1 MAQNRQKSANS
12 RKLKFELSD
21 GWQRDLVEFSVSY
34 QKVNL
39 ALANRRLQPLGHLSE
54 TNFLLHCSLGR
65 DFVTVRSLVAAL
77 ILSRT
82 AKTDHYAASGNLTES
97 LRVAYDF
104 LTPD

>member
-1 MAQNRQKSANS
+1 
-12 RKLKFELSD
+12 
-21 GWQRDLVEFSVSY
+21 
-34 QKVNL
+34 
-39 ALANRRLQPLGHLSE
+39 
-54 TNFLLHCSLGR
+54 
-65 DFVTVRSLVAAL
+65 LVAAL